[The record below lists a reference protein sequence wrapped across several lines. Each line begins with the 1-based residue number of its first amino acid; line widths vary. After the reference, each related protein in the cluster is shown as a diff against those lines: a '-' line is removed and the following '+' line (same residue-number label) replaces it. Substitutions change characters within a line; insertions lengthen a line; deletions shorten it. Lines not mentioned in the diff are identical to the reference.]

1 MKPKIEPVQPLAVS
15 VEHAG
20 FMLGV
25 SRSKAW
31 ALVKTGE
38 LRSVRAGD
46 RVLIP
51 ITAIH
56 TFLGDE

>member
-1 MKPKIEPVQPLAVS
+1 MKPKIEPVQPLAVG
-15 VEHAG
+15 VEHAAI
-20 FMLGV
+20 MLGI

-31 ALVKTGE
+31 AIVKTGE
-38 LRSVRAGD
+38 LRSVRAGE

-51 ITAIH
+51 ISAIH

>member
-1 MKPKIEPVQPLAVS
+1 MKPKIQSVQPLAVG
-15 VEHAG
+15 VEHAAI
-20 FMLGV
+20 MLGI

-31 ALVKTGE
+31 AIVKTGE

-56 TFLGDE
+56 TFLGD